1 MKPKKTSPSLSVVPR
16 KALPFDIDEDQQLLA
31 TALADVSIALNSSL
45 HLDEVLDRILE
56 NLGKVV
62 SYKTANIMLING
74 TKTRTVRSRGYDLLG
89 TKDLIMSQSFEI
101 SEIINF
107 IKMIETKQ
115 PILSYYPHLEQ
126 DWDVLAESEWIK
138 SHIAAPII
146 SDDSVIG
153 FLNCDSDIAGFFDR
167 HQLNVMKIFACEAG
181 LAIRNAR
188 LFDASTRLGTKLKLI
203 NDLTRQALEATS
215 VDQIL
220 KILPEK
226 LVELSEGQNVY
237 ISKWDEATQ
246 TVTGWAATGKNK
258 EEYISGKSSADDLTI
273 TAKILENQQGMVVE
287 NVSTSSEIDSKF
299 HSLYLE
305 KTLLCLPLAA
315 EDIKFGAV
323 IIGYANTEQITE
335 EIRSLAEYAALQISA
350 AIAKIHLLELE
361 RNQSSQ
367 LAHANALIGSFN
379 RVATAIKSGVD
390 TKNIMTTVGIELEL
404 LKIHSIVALKPVDS
418 DTLTLTYSSV
428 HSKIASI
435 LKKISGNKEPEM
447 TASIDM
453 APIFR
458 SVIDDQQSQF
468 IDNPEE
474 LLALIVPSHF
484 KPVWNKFIEAMQ
496 VTSETK
502 CILAPLVMEN
512 RSIGIV
518 SLWGEGLKKIDIQAA
533 TIFGGQVA
541 VAIEN
546 ARLLQEVQRLA
557 ITDELTN
564 VLNRRG
570 FDDVSTREFVAA
582 KRYSRPL
589 SLIML
594 DIDRFKAIN
603 DVYGHP
609 IGDEILIE
617 IAARARTKIRET
629 DYISRYGGEEF
640 LILLIEQKP
649 DNAKTVAERIRKSV
663 ADQPFDTSV
672 GKITV
677 TISAGITG
685 MNTQTASISMMIKTV
700 DKALYRSKENGR
712 NRVTMIDKI

>member
-1 MKPKKTSPSLSVVPR
+1 
-16 KALPFDIDEDQQLLA
+16 
-31 TALADVSIALNSSL
+31 
-45 HLDEVLDRILE
+45 
-56 NLGKVV
+56 
-62 SYKTANIMLING
+62 
-74 TKTRTVRSRGYDLLG
+74 
-89 TKDLIMSQSFEI
+89 
-101 SEIINF
+101 
-107 IKMIETKQ
+107 
-115 PILSYYPHLEQ
+115 
-126 DWDVLAESEWIK
+126 
-138 SHIAAPII
+138 
-146 SDDSVIG
+146 
-153 FLNCDSDIAGFFDR
+153 
-167 HQLNVMKIFACEAG
+167 
-181 LAIRNAR
+181 
-188 LFDASTRLGTKLKLI
+188 
-203 NDLTRQALEATS
+203 
-215 VDQIL
+215 
-220 KILPEK
+220 
-226 LVELSEGQNVY
+226 
-237 ISKWDEATQ
+237 
-246 TVTGWAATGKNK
+246 
-258 EEYISGKSSADDLTI
+258 
-273 TAKILENQQGMVVE
+273 
-287 NVSTSSEIDSKF
+287 
-299 HSLYLE
+299 
-305 KTLLCLPLAA
+305 
-315 EDIKFGAV
+315 
-323 IIGYANTEQITE
+323 
-335 EIRSLAEYAALQISA
+335 
-350 AIAKIHLLELE
+350 
-361 RNQSSQ
+361 
-367 LAHANALIGSFN
+367 
-379 RVATAIKSGVD
+379 
-390 TKNIMTTVGIELEL
+390 
-404 LKIHSIVALKPVDS
+404 
-418 DTLTLTYSSV
+418 
-428 HSKIASI
+428 
-435 LKKISGNKEPEM
+435 
-447 TASIDM
+447 
-453 APIFR
+453 
-458 SVIDDQQSQF
+458 
-468 IDNPEE
+468 
-474 LLALIVPSHF
+474 
-484 KPVWNKFIEAMQ
+484 MQ

-512 RSIGIV
+512 RSIGIL

>member
-1 MKPKKTSPSLSVVPR
+1 
-16 KALPFDIDEDQQLLA
+16 
-31 TALADVSIALNSSL
+31 
-45 HLDEVLDRILE
+45 
-56 NLGKVV
+56 
-62 SYKTANIMLING
+62 
-74 TKTRTVRSRGYDLLG
+74 
-89 TKDLIMSQSFEI
+89 
-101 SEIINF
+101 
-107 IKMIETKQ
+107 
-115 PILSYYPHLEQ
+115 
-126 DWDVLAESEWIK
+126 
-138 SHIAAPII
+138 
-146 SDDSVIG
+146 
-153 FLNCDSDIAGFFDR
+153 
-167 HQLNVMKIFACEAG
+167 
-181 LAIRNAR
+181 
-188 LFDASTRLGTKLKLI
+188 
-203 NDLTRQALEATS
+203 
-215 VDQIL
+215 
-220 KILPEK
+220 
-226 LVELSEGQNVY
+226 
-237 ISKWDEATQ
+237 
-246 TVTGWAATGKNK
+246 
-258 EEYISGKSSADDLTI
+258 
-273 TAKILENQQGMVVE
+273 
-287 NVSTSSEIDSKF
+287 
-299 HSLYLE
+299 
-305 KTLLCLPLAA
+305 
-315 EDIKFGAV
+315 
-323 IIGYANTEQITE
+323 
-335 EIRSLAEYAALQISA
+335 
-350 AIAKIHLLELE
+350 
-361 RNQSSQ
+361 
-367 LAHANALIGSFN
+367 
-379 RVATAIKSGVD
+379 
-390 TKNIMTTVGIELEL
+390 MTTIGMELEL

-609 IGDEILIE
+609 IGDEILVE

-649 DNAKTVAERIRKSV
+649 DNARTVAERIRKSV

-685 MNTQTASISMMIKTV
+685 MNSQTASISMMIKTV